1 MFDFNV
7 RRSWKVVA
15 AAAAE
20 VVPRHAHSEIIIS
33 HMAQSS
39 KKNITVATY
48 LPRNEG
54 RGES

>member
-1 MFDFNV
+1 M